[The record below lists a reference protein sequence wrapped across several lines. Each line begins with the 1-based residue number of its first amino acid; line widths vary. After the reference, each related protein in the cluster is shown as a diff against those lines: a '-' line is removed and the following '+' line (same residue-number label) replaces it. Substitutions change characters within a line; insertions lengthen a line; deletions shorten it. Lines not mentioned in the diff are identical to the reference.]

1 MKKDHYD
8 YIIIGAGSA
17 GCVLASRLSADN
29 SNSVLLIE
37 AGGSDHSIF
46 IKMPTA
52 FAYPMNTEKYKF
64 GFESE
69 PEPYLDERGLDCP
82 QGKVLGG
89 TSSINGMVYIRG
101 HACDFDEWETLGA
114 KGWSYRDCLPY
125 FIRMETSVGGA
136 SEYHGDQGPLG
147 TSSGNDMRN
156 PLYSAFVEAGFEA
169 GYPKTADFN
178 GFQQEGF
185 GPMHM
190 TVRDGVRDS
199 TARAYLHPA
208 MRRSNLDVVSHA
220 KVQRIIVEGKT
231 AVGVEFQHKKIA
243 HVVHADKEVIL
254 SAGAIGSPSI
264 LQLSGIGP
272 AKVLGKAGVK
282 LTHDLPGVG
291 ENLQDHL
298 EVYIQYAC
306 KQPITLNSKLGLI
319 SKGLIGMRWLL
330 FRDGLG
336 STNHFESGA
345 FIRSQAKQKWP
356 DIQYHFLPA
365 AIRYDGGAAVK
376 GHAFQ
381 MHVGPNKPRSRG
393 RVRIVSADPGIRPS
407 ILFNYLKEQQ
417 DIEDWR
423 RCVHL
428 TREIIAQPAMD
439 PYRGD
444 EIQPGTEVQTDD
456 EIDAWVR
463 QNVETAYHPSCAC
476 KMGADDD
483 QMAVVDSDCRV
494 RGIQNLRVVDSSIF
508 PSITNGNLNAPTIMV
523 AERAADIILG
533 RQVLAAADVMP
544 WVDPE
549 WATRQRQNAP
559 VRRFGDVDK
568 SR

>member
-1 MKKDHYD
+1 LFYD
-8 YIIIGAGSA
+8 
-17 GCVLASRLSADN
+17 
-29 SNSVLLIE
+29 
-37 AGGSDHSIF
+37 
-46 IKMPTA
+46 
-52 FAYPMNTEKYKF
+52 PMNTEKYKW

-69 PEPYLDERGLDCP
+69 PEPYLDGRGLDCP

-101 HACDFDEWETLGA
+101 HACDFDEWEKLGA
-114 KGWSYRDCLPY
+114 KGWSFRDCLPY
-125 FIRMETSVGGA
+125 FIRMETSAGGA
-136 SEYHGDQGPLG
+136 SEYRGKHGPLG
-147 TSSGNDMRN
+147 ASSGNDMRN

-169 GYPKTADFN
+169 GYLKTADFN

-185 GPMHM
+185 GPLQM

-220 KVQRIIVEGKT
+220 KVQRLIFEGKT
-231 AVGVEFQHKKIA
+231 AVGVEFRRKNA
-243 HVVHADKEVIL
+243 MHVVHVDKEVIL
-254 SAGAIGSPSI
+254 SAGSIGSPTI
-264 LQLSGIGP
+264 LQLSGVGP
-272 AKVLGKAGVK
+272 AKVLGEAGVE
-282 LTHDLPGVG
+282 LMHELPGVG

-306 KQPITLNSKLGLI
+306 KQPITLNSRLGLI

-330 FRDGLG
+330 FKDGLG

-365 AIRYDGGAAVK
+365 AVRYDGGAAVK

-381 MHVGPNKPRSRG
+381 VHVGPNKPRSRG
-393 RVRIVSADPGIRPS
+393 RVRIISADPAIRPS
-407 ILFNYLKEQQ
+407 ILFNYLKEQK

-423 RCVHL
+423 RCIHL

-439 PYRGD
+439 PYRSD
-444 EIQPGTEVQTDD
+444 EIQPGIEVRTDG

-483 QMAVVDSDCRV
+483 EMAVVDSACRV
-494 RGIQNLRVVDSSIF
+494 RGMQGLRVVDSSIF

-523 AERAADIILG
+523 AERAADIILD
-533 RQVLAAADVMP
+533 RQVLAAADVTP

-549 WATRQRQNAP
+549 WATRQRQNP
-559 VRRFGDVDK
+559 PERR
-568 SR
+568 SRL

>member
-1 MKKDHYD
+1 MKLNRYD

-17 GCVLASRLSADN
+17 GCVLANRLTADGAN
-29 SNSVLLIE
+29 NVLLIE
-37 AGGSDHSIF
+37 AGGADYSVF
-46 IKMPTA
+46 IKMPSA
-52 FAYPMNTEKYKF
+52 FAYPMNSNKYIWPF
-64 GFESE
+64 ASE
-69 PEPYLDERGLDCP
+69 REPYLDDRALDCP

-89 TSSINGMVYIRG
+89 TSSINGMVYVRG

-125 FIRMETSVGGA
+125 FVRMETWVGGA
-136 SEYHGDQGPLG
+136 SEYRGDQGPLG
-147 TSSGNDMRN
+147 TGNGNDMKN
-156 PLYSAFVEAGFEA
+156 PLYSAFVKAGTEA
-169 GYPKTADFN
+169 GYLQTTDMN
-178 GFQQEGF
+178 GAQQEGF
-185 GPMHM
+185 GPLQM

-199 TARAYLHPA
+199 TARAYLRPA
-208 MRRSNLDVVSHA
+208 MRRSNLEVVSHA
-220 KVQRIIVEGKT
+220 KVQRLIFEGKR
-231 AVGVEFQHKKIA
+231 AIGVEFRRKNA
-243 HVVHADKEVIL
+243 LHVVHVDKEVIL
-254 SAGAIGSPSI
+254 SAGSIGSPTL
-264 LQLSGIGP
+264 LQRSGVGP
-272 AKVLGKAGVK
+272 AKVLAEAGVE
-282 LTHDLPGVG
+282 LTHELPGVG

-306 KQPITLNSKLGLI
+306 KQPITLNNKLGLI

-345 FIRSQAKQKWP
+345 FIRSQATQKWP

-381 MHVGPNKPRSRG
+381 VHVGPNKPLSRG
-393 RVRIVSADPGIRPS
+393 RVRIVSADPTVRPS
-407 ILFNYLKEQQ
+407 ILFNYLKEQK

-423 RCVHL
+423 RVVHL
-428 TREIIAQPAMD
+428 TREIIAQPALD
-439 PYRGD
+439 AFRRD
-444 EIQPGTEVQTDD
+444 EIQPGIEVQTDS

-483 QMAVVDSDCRV
+483 EMAVVDSACRV
-494 RGIQNLRVVDSSIF
+494 RGMQGLRVVDSSIF

-523 AERAADIILG
+523 AERAADIILD
-533 RQVLAAADVMP
+533 RQLLAAADVTP

-549 WATRQRQNAP
+549 WETRQRQNLP
-559 VRRFGDVDK
+559 ERRF
-568 SR
+568 ST

>member
-1 MKKDHYD
+1 MKMNRYD

-17 GCVLASRLSADN
+17 GCVLANRLTADGS
-29 SNSVLLIE
+29 SNVLLIE
-37 AGGSDHSIF
+37 AGGADHSVF
-46 IKMPTA
+46 IKMPSA
-52 FAYPMNTEKYKF
+52 FSYPMNSDKYSW
-64 GFESE
+64 GFASE
-69 PEPYLDERGLDCP
+69 REPYLDGRALDCP

-89 TSSINGMVYIRG
+89 TSSINGMVYVRG

-114 KGWSYRDCLPY
+114 KGWSFRDCLPY
-125 FIRMETSVGGA
+125 FIRMETWAGGA
-136 SEYHGDQGPLG
+136 SEYRGDHGPLG
-147 TSSGNDMRN
+147 IGSGNDMKN
-156 PLYSAFVEAGFEA
+156 PLYPAFVEAGTEA
-169 GYPKTADFN
+169 GYLKTADIN

-185 GPMHM
+185 GSLQM

-199 TARAYLHPA
+199 TARAYLRPA

-220 KVQRIIVEGKT
+220 KVRRLIFEGKR
-231 AVGVEFQHKKIA
+231 AVGVEFRRN
-243 HVVHADKEVIL
+243 
-254 SAGAIGSPSI
+254 
-264 LQLSGIGP
+264 P
-272 AKVLGKAGVK
+272 AKVLGEAGVE
-282 LTHDLPGVG
+282 LMHELPGVG

-345 FIRSQAKQKWP
+345 FIRSRAKQKWP

-365 AIRYDGGAAVK
+365 AVRYDGGAAVK

-381 MHVGPNKPRSRG
+381 VHVGPNKPRSRG
-393 RVRIVSADPGIRPS
+393 RVRIVSADPAIRPS

-428 TREIIAQPAMD
+428 TREIIAQPALD
-439 PYRGD
+439 PYRSD
-444 EIQPGTEVQTDD
+444 EIQPGIEVQTDS

-463 QNVETAYHPSCAC
+463 QNVETAYHPSWCAVC
-476 KMGADDD
+476 RDCGLWTRLFSRRL
-483 QMAVVDSDCRV
+483 QMAISMHRLSWWLRGPPTLFWTASFLQRPMLRRGSTRNGQPANV
-494 RGIQNLRVVDSSIF
+494 RTHPKGVFLTENSFQ
-508 PSITNGNLNAPTIMV
+508 
-523 AERAADIILG
+523 
-533 RQVLAAADVMP
+533 
-544 WVDPE
+544 
-549 WATRQRQNAP
+549 
-559 VRRFGDVDK
+559 
-568 SR
+568 

>member
-1 MKKDHYD
+1 MNINRYD

-17 GCVLASRLSADN
+17 GCVLANRLTADN

-52 FAYPMNTEKYKF
+52 FSYPMNTGKYIW
-64 GFESE
+64 GHDSE
-69 PEPYLDERGLDCP
+69 PEPYLDGRGLDCP

-89 TSSINGMVYIRG
+89 TSSINGMVYVRG

-114 KGWSYRDCLPY
+114 RGWGFRDCLPY
-125 FIRMETSVGGA
+125 FIRMETWKGGA
-136 SEYHGDQGPLG
+136 SEYRGDHGPLG
-147 TSSGNDMRN
+147 TCGGNDMKN
-156 PLYSAFVEAGFEA
+156 PLYSAFVGAGKEA
-169 GYPKTADFN
+169 GYLKTADFN
-178 GFQQEGF
+178 GYQQEGF
-185 GPMHM
+185 GPMQM

-199 TARAYLHPA
+199 TARAYLRPA
-208 MRRSNLDVVSHA
+208 MRRSNLDVVSYA
-220 KVQRIIVEGKT
+220 KVQRVVFEGKT
-231 AVGVEFQHKKIA
+231 AVGVEFRRKNVT
-243 HVVHADKEVIL
+243 HVVHVDKEVIL
-254 SAGAIGSPSI
+254 SAGAIGSPTI

-272 AKVLGKAGVK
+272 ATVLGEAGVE
-282 LTHDLPGVG
+282 LLHDLPGVG

-298 EVYIQYAC
+298 EVYIQYSC
-306 KQPITLNSKLGLI
+306 KKPITLNSKLGLI

-345 FIRSQAKQKWP
+345 FIRSRAKQEWP

-365 AIRYDGGAAVK
+365 AIRYDGAAAVK

-381 MHVGPNKPRSRG
+381 VHVGPNKPRSRG
-393 RVRIVSADPGIRPS
+393 RVRIVSADPATRPS

-423 RCVHL
+423 RCIHL
-428 TREIIAQPAMD
+428 TREILTQPAMD
-439 PYRGD
+439 PYRSD
-444 EIQPGTEVQTDD
+444 EIQPGIDVQTDE

-463 QNVETAYHPSCAC
+463 QNVETAYHPSCTC
-476 KMGADDD
+476 TMGADDD
-483 QMAVVDSDCRV
+483 QMAVVDSACRV
-494 RGIQNLRVVDSSIF
+494 RGIDGLRVVDSSIF

-523 AERAADIILG
+523 AEKAADIILG
-533 RQVLAAADVMP
+533 RKALPAVEVTP
-544 WVDPE
+544 WIDPE
-549 WATRQRQNAP
+549 WTTRQRQNPP
-559 VRRFGDVDK
+559 VRCPGQ
-568 SR
+568 